1 MHTSMLMLGWQ
12 RRLSST
18 FSMLFPVPWQAG
30 SGRVSLVRFGILGR
44 HFAEGWRKKGSCL
57 RVEAFLAGIWVWEQ
71 LLCECVCVCVRAGV
85 WVLKLL
91 PSTAP
96 IRSQSSNNKQG
107 NRNNNYGH
115 LGLGDVIF
123 FLVIISTFAI
133 ATALDS
139 PQDTKF
145 LGLAA
150 LLSRQHNLSS
160 FKKHTYLSVIHM
172 YVCVCIRV
180 TVLCTIRR
188 WSPLSNLLTCTRPH
202 SYIECGSLTHL
213 SRQHFLLFP
222 MKTQSTVKSNNIHI
236 SSRH

>member
-1 MHTSMLMLGWQ
+1 MN
-12 RRLSST
+12 
-18 FSMLFPVPWQAG
+18 
-30 SGRVSLVRFGILGR
+30 
-44 HFAEGWRKKGSCL
+44 
-57 RVEAFLAGIWVWEQ
+57 
-71 LLCECVCVCVRAGV
+71 VCVCVRAGV

-123 FLVIISTFAI
+123 FLLVIISTFAI

-160 FKKHTYLSVIHM
+160 FKKHTDLSVIHM
-172 YVCVCIRV
+172 YVCMYVYV
-180 TVLCTIRR
+180 
-188 WSPLSNLLTCTRPH
+188 
-202 SYIECGSLTHL
+202 
-213 SRQHFLLFP
+213 
-222 MKTQSTVKSNNIHI
+222 
-236 SSRH
+236 